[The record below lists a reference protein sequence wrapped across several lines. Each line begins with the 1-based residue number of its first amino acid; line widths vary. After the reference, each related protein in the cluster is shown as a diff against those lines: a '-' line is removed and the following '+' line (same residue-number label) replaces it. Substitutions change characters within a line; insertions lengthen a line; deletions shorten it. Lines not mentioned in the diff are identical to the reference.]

1 MSYITEIFERLDI
14 QHIREFLL
22 HGVEETEVDTRSYME
37 RLKTPEKIMTSF
49 LHSKFPN
56 EEEYEGI
63 TDKVYDYASACQ
75 NVYMEIGLQG
85 GFILSMQIN
94 LEQFMVQEGKMYS
107 KDTRDQWLTR
117 MKDELPRQRC
127 AVWEQYAYQLEE
139 MDATGTVPDRRVP
152 WDAVIAIWMRKR

>member
-1 MSYITEIFERLDI
+1 MNYITEIFERLDI

-56 EEEYEGI
+56 EEEYEGV
-63 TDKVYDYASACQ
+63 TDKVYDYISACQ

-85 GFILSMQIN
+85 GFILAMQIN
-94 LEQFMVQEGKMYS
+94 KNTQT
-107 KDTRDQWLTR
+107 DN
-117 MKDELPRQRC
+117 
-127 AVWEQYAYQLEE
+127 
-139 MDATGTVPDRRVP
+139 
-152 WDAVIAIWMRKR
+152 KR

>member
-56 EEEYEGI
+56 EKEYEGI
-63 TDKVYDYASACQ
+63 TEKVYDYASACQ

-85 GFILSMQIN
+85 GFIQAMQMNKNTQTDNERFSLILSRIN
-94 LEQFMVQEGKMYS
+94 SVNSVLSVILPKIYTNYGELKILLK
-107 KDTRDQWLTR
+107 KDGIIYKHLKRT
-117 MKDELPRQRC
+117 
-127 AVWEQYAYQLEE
+127 
-139 MDATGTVPDRRVP
+139 TGWIKKRR
-152 WDAVIAIWMRKR
+152 R